1 MRPSERLLLWLVV
14 GAAALTVDKIVIADC
29 RLTSTATIPVN
40 DLGRRS
46 YNGVVGGLYPN
57 GTNNPS
63 PAHLNAGINI
73 ATNQIKPLNN
83 TGAVDLARGRIVFI
97 SVGIF
102 HIRIAGELGLGEES
116 ATGDC

>member
-46 YNGVVGGLYPN
+46 YNGVVGGRV
-57 GTNNPS
+57 
-63 PAHLNAGINI
+63 GIPD
-73 ATNQIKPLNN
+73 AE
-83 TGAVDLARGRIVFI
+83 ADDVDARGR
-97 SVGIF
+97 
-102 HIRIAGELGLGEES
+102 LGRDLALQLGE
-116 ATGDC
+116 